1 MVRNTDRREHA
12 AGARAAV
19 VESISTRKLVP
30 MMQSSKVSEAH
41 ADSGAGVHDRDVIS
55 NLQPA
60 IERPREVDMIAV
72 LLVLAKNKMW
82 ILKITLAVAL
92 LALIVSLLLPKMYTA
107 TTTVLP
113 PQQNQSSV
121 TAMLGQLGAIA
132 GLGSADLGLKN
143 PDDLFVAMLGSRT
156 IEDRLI
162 DRFDLRRVYSVERY
176 QAARKTLESRSKIAA
191 GDEGLISISVADR
204 DPKRAADIAN
214 AYVDELHE
222 LNGKLAITE
231 AGQRRVFYQQQ
242 LDGEQE
248 ALTQVEVALKQM
260 EEKSGLMQ
268 PDAQGRAIVSA
279 VADMRAQVAIHEVQ
293 LQAMRT
299 YATESNPDVKRAQ
312 QELAGLRAQLTK
324 LERNTGEL
332 GNGNLQVPTRQLPTV
347 ELEYLRRLR
356 DVKYHEALYDFL
368 TKQLEASRIDEAK
381 DAIIVQVVD
390 KAVVPETK
398 SSPRRTL
405 IVLVTAIVA
414 FLLSC
419 LGVLVMESLRRKQED
434 PNERAR
440 LALLW
445 HSLKFSSSNLQ

>member
-1 MVRNTDRREHA
+1 
-12 AGARAAV
+12 
-19 VESISTRKLVP
+19 

-60 IERPREVDMIAV
+60 IERPREVDAIAV
-72 LLVLAKNKMW
+72 LLVLTSNKMR

-107 TTTVLP
+107 TTPVLP
-113 PQQNQSSV
+113 PQQNQSTV

-156 IEDRLI
+156 IQDRLI
-162 DRFDLRRVYSVERY
+162 DRFDLRRVYSVRQY
-176 QAARKTLESRSKIAA
+176 QAARKTLESRSDIVAEK
-191 GDEGLISISVADR
+191 EGLISISVTDR
-204 DPKRAADIAN
+204 DPGRAADLAN

-222 LNGKLAITE
+222 LNGKLAFTE
-231 AGQRRVFYQQQ
+231 AGQRHVFYQQQ
-242 LDGEQE
+242 LDAERE
-248 ALTQVEVALKQM
+248 ALAQAEVVLKQM

-293 LQAMRT
+293 LQSMRT

-312 QELAGLRAQLTK
+312 QELAGLRAQLGK

-332 GNGNLQVPTRQLPTV
+332 GNGNLQVPTRQLPAV

-356 DVKYHEALYDFL
+356 DVKYHEAVYDFL
-368 TKQLEASRIDEAK
+368 NKQLEASRIDEAK
-381 DAIIVQVVD
+381 DAILVQVVD
-390 KAVVPETK
+390 KAAIPERK
-398 SSPRRTL
+398 SGPRRAL
-405 IVLVTAIVA
+405 IVFVTAAVA

-419 LGVLVMESLRRKQED
+419 LGVLLMETLRRKQED

-440 LALLW
+440 LAQLR
-445 HSLKFSSSNLQ
+445 HSLKFSSWDS

>member
-1 MVRNTDRREHA
+1 
-12 AGARAAV
+12 
-19 VESISTRKLVP
+19 

-82 ILKITLAVAL
+82 ILKITLAAAL
-92 LALIVSLLLPKMYTA
+92 LALIVSMLLPKMYTA

-113 PQQNQSSV
+113 PQQNQSTV

-162 DRFDLRRVYSVERY
+162 DRFDLRRVYSVKQY
-176 QAARKTLESRSKIAA
+176 QAARKTLESRSNIVAEK
-191 GDEGLISISVADR
+191 EGLISISVADH
-204 DPKRAADIAN
+204 DPKRAADLAN

-222 LNGKLAITE
+222 LNGKLAFTE
-231 AGQRRVFYQQQ
+231 AGQRHVFYQQQ
-242 LDGEQE
+242 LDAERE
-248 ALTQVEVALKQM
+248 ALAQAEVVLKQM
-260 EEKSGLMQ
+260 EEKSGLIQ

-312 QELAGLRAQLTK
+312 QELAGLRAQLAK

-332 GNGNLQVPTRQLPTV
+332 GNGNLQVPTRQLPAV

-356 DVKYHEALYDFL
+356 DVKYHEAVYDFL
-368 TKQLEASRIDEAK
+368 NKQLEASRIDEAK
-381 DAIIVQVVD
+381 DAILVQVVD
-390 KAVVPETK
+390 KAVAPERK
-398 SSPRRTL
+398 SGPHRLL
-405 IVLVTAIVA
+405 IVLVSAAIA

-419 LGVLVMESLRRKQED
+419 LGILLIEALRRKQQD
-434 PNERAR
+434 PNDGAR
-440 LALLW
+440 LAMLR
-445 HSLKFSSSNLQ
+445 HSLKFSSWNS

>member
-1 MVRNTDRREHA
+1 
-12 AGARAAV
+12 
-19 VESISTRKLVP
+19 

-82 ILKITLAVAL
+82 ILKITLAAAL
-92 LALIVSLLLPKMYTA
+92 LALIVSMLLPKMYTA

-113 PQQNQSSV
+113 PQQNQSTV

-162 DRFDLRRVYSVERY
+162 DRFDLRRVYSVKQY
-176 QAARKTLESRSKIAA
+176 QAARKTLESRINIVAEK
-191 GDEGLISISVADR
+191 EGLISISVADH
-204 DPKRAADIAN
+204 DPKRAADLAN

-222 LNGKLAITE
+222 LNGKLAFTE
-231 AGQRRVFYQQQ
+231 AGQRHVFYQQQ
-242 LDGEQE
+242 LDAERE
-248 ALTQVEVALKQM
+248 ALAQAEVVLKQM
-260 EEKSGLMQ
+260 EEKSGLIQ

-312 QELAGLRAQLTK
+312 QELAGLRAQLAK

-332 GNGNLQVPTRQLPTV
+332 GNGNLQVPTRQLPAV

-356 DVKYHEALYDFL
+356 DVKYHEAVYDFL
-368 TKQLEASRIDEAK
+368 NKQLEASRIDEAK
-381 DAIIVQVVD
+381 DAILVQVVD
-390 KAVVPETK
+390 KAVAPERK
-398 SSPRRTL
+398 SGPHRLL
-405 IVLVTAIVA
+405 IVLVSAAIA

-419 LGVLVMESLRRKQED
+419 LGILLIEALRRKQQD
-434 PNERAR
+434 PNDGAR
-440 LALLW
+440 LAMLR
-445 HSLKFSSSNLQ
+445 HSLKFSSWNS

>member
-1 MVRNTDRREHA
+1 
-12 AGARAAV
+12 
-19 VESISTRKLVP
+19 

-60 IERPREVDMIAV
+60 IERPREVDAIAV
-72 LLVLAKNKMW
+72 LLVLTSNKMR

-113 PQQNQSSV
+113 PQQNQSTV

-156 IEDRLI
+156 IQDRLI
-162 DRFDLRRVYSVERY
+162 DRFDLRRVYSVRQY
-176 QAARKTLESRSKIAA
+176 QAARKTLESRSDIVAEK
-191 GDEGLISISVADR
+191 EGLISISVTDR
-204 DPKRAADIAN
+204 DPGRAADLAN

-222 LNGKLAITE
+222 LNGKLAFTE
-231 AGQRRVFYQQQ
+231 AGQRHVFYQQQ
-242 LDGEQE
+242 LDAERE
-248 ALTQVEVALKQM
+248 ALAQAEVVLKQM

-293 LQAMRT
+293 LQSMRT

-440 LALLW
+440 LAQLR
-445 HSLKFSSSNLQ
+445 HSLKFSSGNS

>member
-1 MVRNTDRREHA
+1 MM
-12 AGARAAV
+12 
-19 VESISTRKLVP
+19 ESSR
-30 MMQSSKVSEAH
+30 VSEAP
-41 ADSGAGVHDRDVIS
+41 AASGAGVYDRDVLS
-55 NLQPA
+55 KRQPA
-60 IERPREVDMIAV
+60 VEGPREVDAIAV
-72 LLVLAKNKMW
+72 LQVLADHKMR
-82 ILKITLAVAL
+82 ILKVTLAAAL
-92 LALIVSLLLPKMYTA
+92 LAVIVAMLLPKMYTA

-113 PQQNQSSV
+113 PQQNQS
-121 TAMLGQLGAIA
+121 TAMAMLGQLGAIA

-162 DRFDLRRVYSVERY
+162 DRFDLRRVYSVKQYR
-176 QAARKTLESRSKIAA
+176 QARKKLEGRSNIAA
-191 GDEGLISISVADR
+191 GDEGLISVSVTDR
-204 DPKRAADIAN
+204 DPGRAAELAN
-214 AYVDELHE
+214 AYVEELRQ
-222 LNGKLAITE
+222 LNGTLAITE

-242 LDGEQE
+242 LDGERE
-248 ALTQVEVALKQM
+248 ALTQAEVALKQV
-260 EEKSGLMQ
+260 EEKSGLIQ

-312 QELAGLRAQLTK
+312 QELAGLRAQLAK

-332 GNGNLQVPTRQLPTV
+332 GNGNLQVPTRQLPAV

-356 DVKYHEALYDFL
+356 DVKYHEAVYEFL
-368 TKQLEASRIDEAK
+368 GKQLEAARIDEAK

-405 IVLVTAIVA
+405 IVLVTTVLA
-414 FLLSC
+414 FVLSC
-419 LGVLVMESLRRKQED
+419 VGVLLMQSLRHRQED
-434 PNERAR
+434 PSERAR
-440 LALLW
+440 LAQLRQ
-445 HSLKFSSSNLQ
+445 SLKFSSWNS

>member
-1 MVRNTDRREHA
+1 MM
-12 AGARAAV
+12 
-19 VESISTRKLVP
+19 ESSR
-30 MMQSSKVSEAH
+30 VSEAP
-41 ADSGAGVHDRDVIS
+41 AASGAGVYDRDVLS
-55 NLQPA
+55 KRQPA
-60 IERPREVDMIAV
+60 VEGPREVDAIAV
-72 LLVLAKNKMW
+72 LQVLADHKMR
-82 ILKITLAVAL
+82 ILKVTLAAAL
-92 LALIVSLLLPKMYTA
+92 LAFIVAMLLPKMYTA

-121 TAMLGQLGAIA
+121 TAMLGQFGAIA

-162 DRFDLRRVYSVERY
+162 DRFDLRRVYSVKRY

-204 DPKRAADIAN
+204 DPKRAADLAN

-231 AGQRRVFYQQQ
+231 AGQRHVFYQQQ
-242 LDGEQE
+242 LDAERE
-248 ALTQVEVALKQM
+248 ALAQAEVVLKQM
-260 EEKSGLMQ
+260 EEKSGLIQ

-312 QELAGLRAQLTK
+312 QELAGLRVQLGK

-332 GNGNLQVPTRQLPTV
+332 GNGNLQVPTRQLPAV

-356 DVKYHEALYDFL
+356 DVKYHEAVYDFL
-368 TKQLEASRIDEAK
+368 NKQLEASRIDEAK
-381 DAIIVQVVD
+381 DAILVQVVD
-390 KAVVPETK
+390 KAVAPERK
-398 SSPRRTL
+398 SGPHRLL
-405 IVLVTAIVA
+405 IVLVSAAIA

-419 LGVLVMESLRRKQED
+419 LGILLIEALRRKQQD
-434 PNERAR
+434 PNDGAR
-440 LALLW
+440 LAMLR
-445 HSLKFSSSNLQ
+445 HSLKFSSWNS